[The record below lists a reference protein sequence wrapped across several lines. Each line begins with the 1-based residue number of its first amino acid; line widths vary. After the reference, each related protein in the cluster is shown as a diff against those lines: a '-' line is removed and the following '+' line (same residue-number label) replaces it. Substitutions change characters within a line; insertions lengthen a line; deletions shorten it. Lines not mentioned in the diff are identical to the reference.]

1 MLFFYKI
8 MIIFINLNNTNYK
21 KYVTF
26 VRKFLEKVAKI
37 SFYE

>member
-1 MLFFYKI
+1 MT
-8 MIIFINLNNTNYK
+8 LNNTNYE

-26 VRKFLEKVAKI
+26 VRFFLEKVAKI